1 MKWVK
6 LALVILGFSAF
17 SATVFFA
24 GPLIGFGEAR
34 PFDPLWVRLLIIGI
48 LLLIL
53 MVWGLIKFLRRRKG
67 QAAIEKALV
76 VDAPPTGDG
85 KELASRM
92 TAALATLKK
101 SGNSKTYL
109 YDMPWYI
116 IIGPPGS
123 GKSLMAACMPG
134 GGFMRSRRTP
144 WMR

>member
-53 MVWGLIKFLRRRKG
+53 LVWAFVKFLRRRKG

-85 KELASRM
+85 ERACQPDD
-92 TAALATLKK
+92 
-101 SGNSKTYL
+101 SGAGDL
-109 YDMPWYI
+109 EEIWQLQDL
-116 IIGPPGS
+116 
-123 GKSLMAACMPG
+123 SL
-134 GGFMRSRRTP
+134 
-144 WMR
+144 